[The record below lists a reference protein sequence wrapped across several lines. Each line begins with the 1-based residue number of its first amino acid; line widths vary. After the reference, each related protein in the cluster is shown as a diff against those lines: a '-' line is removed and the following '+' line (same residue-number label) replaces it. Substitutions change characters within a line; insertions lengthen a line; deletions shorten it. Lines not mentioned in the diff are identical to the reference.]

1 MVLAA
6 GQGKRMR
13 PLSAATPKPLVEVG
27 GRALIDHCLD
37 GLAAVGV
44 KRAIVNVHHLA
55 DRVEAHLK
63 DRAAPKI
70 VISDE
75 RDALLE
81 TGGGIKRALPLLGD
95 GAFLVRNSDSF
106 WLEGVRPNLAW
117 LAGGWDEERMD
128 GLLLL
133 ASTVKAI
140 GYSGRGDFV
149 LDKDGRLSRRPERTV
164 APFVYAGAAILS
176 PRLFAD
182 APEGAFSLNLL
193 FDRAI
198 AAGRF
203 FGVRLD
209 GTWINVETP
218 ASVAAADRGDRDER
232 RVRRDGSAERLH
244 HSRRAPRSST
254 RSSRRCLTAG

>member
-1 MVLAA
+1 MRMPETAMVLAA

-13 PLSAATPKPLVEVG
+13 PLSATTPKPLVKVG

-37 GLAAVGV
+37 GLVAAGV
-44 KRAIVNVHHLA
+44 KTAVVNVHSLA
-55 DRVEAHLK
+55 DLVEAHLK
-63 DRAAPKI
+63 NREAPKI

-81 TGGGIKRALPLLGD
+81 TGGGVKRALPLLGE
-95 GAFLVRNSDSF
+95 GAFLLRNSDSF
-106 WLEGVRPNLAW
+106 WLEGVRPNLGW
-117 LAGGWDEERMD
+117 LVGGWDEARMD

-149 LDKDGRLSRRPERTV
+149 LDKDGSVSRRPERTV
-164 APFVYAGAAILS
+164 APFVYAGAAIFS

-198 AAGRF
+198 NAGRL

-209 GTWINVETP
+209 GLWINVETP
-218 ASVAAADRGDRDER
+218 GSIAAAAAAIAT
-232 RVRRDGSAERLH
+232 SA
-244 HSRRAPRSST
+244 A
-254 RSSRRCLTAG
+254 